1 MASSAGSVQEGG
13 RCPTGLPSCWWFV
26 ALSLR
31 GLSSLLI
38 GQSHKE
44 TRQFLFIRGRN
55 TPGRFVALLKN
66 DWAGNGY
73 SLDYMETHPLI
84 SYFRITEGLIASP
97 IPARGVIWDQESKL
111 HICIGK
117 EYWQKRD
124 LTLVHCFLLLLP
136 CGVHFQ
142 GTGYISLQLN
152 LTEGDGDEESILG
165 RGAASQLPGGPTAER
180 RAKLAMEGAHRG
192 LQGNRH

>member
-1 MASSAGSVQEGG
+1 MQEVFRREGDAPRVCLYAGDLWLLV
-13 RCPTGLPSCWWFV
+13 
-26 ALSLR
+26 SLR

-38 GQSHKE
+38 GQSRKE
-44 TRQFLFIRGRN
+44 TRQFLFIRGRK

-73 SLDYMETHPLI
+73 SLDYTETHPLS
-84 SYFRITEGLIASP
+84 SYFRITESLMAAPVPAS
-97 IPARGVIWDQESKL
+97 GVIWDQQSWL
-111 HICIGK
+111 HICIRK
-117 EYWQKRD
+117 KYWQKRD
-124 LTLVHCFLLLLP
+124 TTLVHCFLLLLP

-152 LTEGDGDEESILG
+152 LTEGGGDEESILG

-180 RAKLAMEGAHRG
+180 RAKLAMEAMETHWS
-192 LQGNRH
+192 LQ